1 MSTGDKPGPT
11 SVTTLLLATL
21 STTLGALPVFLV
33 GALAVLIREEL
44 GFSEARLGALVS
56 IYYVSSAL
64 TSVPGGRLAE
74 RLGGRR
80 AMGIAAV
87 LTLWSMLGIS
97 VLAHSWAALAFFLVS
112 AGVANGVAFPAS
124 NLALTRGFPLHRQ
137 GVGFAV
143 KQSAGP
149 YATLLAG
156 ASVPAIG
163 LTVGWRWAFVVAGLA
178 TVPVLL
184 AAARGGR
191 DEMRRRTARL
201 TSVGP
206 LTVLAAGGLFAV
218 MASSSLGAFYVES
231 AVADGIG
238 AGVAGTFLALGS
250 LAGVGTR
257 FVWGWLGDRHPASH
271 FTMLPILL
279 GIGALGFAALGAVE
293 ASGELLLVTVLVFTT
308 GWAWP
313 SLLSFAVVLRN
324 PETPA
329 AASGIIGTGQF
340 GGGIIGPF
348 TFGLIVEGA
357 SFQVAWSA
365 AAGAVAV
372 AGLLMLA
379 GGRWLDA
386 GRFQPVAVAQ

>member
-1 MSTGDKPGPT
+1 MIASDRPGPT
-11 SVTTLLLATL
+11 SVGTLLVATL
-21 STTLGALPVFLV
+21 STTLGAIPVFLV

-44 GFSEARLGALVS
+44 GFSEAQLGALVS
-56 IYYVSSAL
+56 IYYLSSAV

-80 AMGIAAV
+80 AMGVAAL
-87 LTLWSMLGIS
+87 LTLGSMLGIS
-97 VLAHSWAALAFFLVS
+97 ILANSWVGLAFFLAW
-112 AGVANGVAFPAS
+112 AGVANGLAFPAS

-137 GVGFAV
+137 GIGFAV

-178 TVPVLL
+178 TIPVLL
-184 AAARGGR
+184 VARGGGR
-191 DEMRRRTARL
+191 NGFSAQRAPL
-201 TSVGP
+201 ASVGP

-218 MASSSLGAFYVES
+218 MATASLGTFYVES
-231 AVADGIG
+231 AVADGID
-238 AGVAGTFLALGS
+238 AGVAGAFLAIGS

-257 FVWGWLGDRHPASH
+257 FVWGWLGDRYPESH
-271 FTMLPILL
+271 FTMLPSLL
-279 GIGALGFAALGAVE
+279 GMGAVGFAALGA
-293 ASGELLLVTVLVFTT
+293 ATSSAQLLAVTMLVFAT

-324 PETPA
+324 PRAPA

-348 TFGLIVEGA
+348 TFGVIVEAA
-357 SFQVAWSA
+357 SFQVAWSV
-365 AAGAVAV
+365 AAGSVAV
-372 AGLLMLA
+372 AGLLMHT
-379 GGRWLDA
+379 GGRWLEA
-386 GRFQPVAVAQ
+386 SRAESAAVA